1 MIPFWFNKF
10 SILYDKKFLFDIIP
24 KKEYDLNRKLNA
36 LLRFTIY
43 YSVIVYLLDTKKKY
57 VLTFILGMAIFTYLI
72 QMKYKES
79 FMNKVN
85 NSLMND
91 SENMDINDLSS
102 ECRIPTKD
110 NPFMNPLLTDFG
122 TDKSKQAC
130 YSYNNKGVQRVVEE
144 NFEEDLYKDINDIFG
159 KENSQRQFFSVPG
172 NSVPNDRDTFMKW
185 CYQTPPTCKEGN
197 GLQCAANQ
205 LGEHRGLGSGLAN
218 GPSG

>member
-1 MIPFWFNKF
+1 MIPFWSDKI
-10 SILYDKKFLFDIIP
+10 SILYDKNFLFEIIP
-24 KKEYDLNRKLNA
+24 KKEYNLNRKLNA
-36 LLRFTIY
+36 LLRFTVY
-43 YSVIVYLLDTKKKY
+43 YSLIVFLMDTKKRY
-57 VLTFILGMAIFTYLI
+57 VLTFIVGMAIFTYLI
-72 QMKYKES
+72 YFKYKES
-79 FMNKVN
+79 FMNREN
-85 NSLMND
+85 NKIMNG
-91 SENMDINDLSS
+91 SEDMNINELSS

-110 NPFMNPLLTDFG
+110 NPFMNPLLSDFG
-122 TDKSKQAC
+122 SNKSKPAC
-130 YSYNNKGVQRVVEE
+130 PSYNNKGVQRVTEDF
-144 NFEEDLYKDINDIFG
+144 FEEDLYKDINDIFG

>member
-1 MIPFWFNKF
+1 MIPFWSDKI
-10 SILYDKKFLFDIIP
+10 SILYDKNFLLDIIP

-43 YSVIVYLLDTKKKY
+43 YSLIVFLMDTKKKY
-57 VLTFILGMAIFTYLI
+57 VLTFIIGMAIFTYLI
-72 QMKYKES
+72 EYKYKDA
-79 FMNKVN
+79 FMDKVN
-85 NSLMND
+85 NKLMNNTHD
-91 SENMDINDLSS
+91 MNINDLSS
-102 ECRIPTKD
+102 DCRIPTKD
-110 NPFMNPLLTDFG
+110 NPFMNPLLADFG
-122 TDKSKQAC
+122 SDKSKPAC
-130 YSYNNKGVQRVVEE
+130 QSYNNKGVQRVTEDY
-144 NFEEDLYKDINDIFG
+144 FEEDLYKDVNDIFG

-205 LGEHRGLGSGLAN
+205 LGEHRGLGSGLAG

>member
-1 MIPFWFNKF
+1 MIPFWFDKF

-24 KKEYDLNRKLNA
+24 KKGYDLNRKLNA

-57 VLTFILGMAIFTYLI
+57 VLTFILGMAVFTYLI

-85 NSLMND
+85 NNLMND
-91 SENMDINDLSS
+91 SENMNINDLSS

-110 NPFMNPLLTDFG
+110 NPFMNPLLTDYG

-130 YSYNNKGVQRVVEE
+130 YSYNNKGVQRVIEN
-144 NFEEDLYKDINDIFG
+144 NFEEDLYKDVNDIFG

-205 LGEHRGLGSGLAN
+205 LGEHRGVGS
-218 GPSG
+218 PSPSTS

>member
-1 MIPFWFNKF
+1 MIPFWFDKF

-43 YSVIVYLLDTKKKY
+43 YSLIVYLLDTKKKY
-57 VLTFILGMAIFTYLI
+57 VLTFILGMAVFTYLI
-72 QMKYKES
+72 QMKYKET

-85 NSLMND
+85 NSLMNN
-91 SENMDINDLSS
+91 SEDMNINDLSS
-102 ECRIPTKD
+102 ECRIPNKD
-110 NPFMNPLLTDFG
+110 NPFMNPVLTDYG
-122 TDKSKQAC
+122 NDKSKQAC
-130 YSYNNKGVQRVVEE
+130 YSYNNKGVQRVIEN
-144 NFEEDLYKDINDIFG
+144 NFEEDLYKDVNDIFG

-197 GLQCAANQ
+197 GLQCAANK
-205 LGEHRGLGSGLAN
+205 LGEHRGVG
-218 GPSG
+218 GPKISSL

>member
-1 MIPFWFNKF
+1 MIPFWSDKI
-10 SILYDKKFLFDIIP
+10 SILYDKNFLLDIIP

-43 YSVIVYLLDTKKKY
+43 YSLIVFLMDTKKKY
-57 VLTFILGMAIFTYLI
+57 VLTFIIGMAIFTYLI
-72 QMKYKES
+72 EYKYKDA
-79 FMNKVN
+79 FMDKVN
-85 NSLMND
+85 NKLMNNTHD
-91 SENMDINDLSS
+91 MNINDLSTD
-102 ECRIPTKD
+102 CRIPTKD
-110 NPFMNPLLTDFG
+110 NPFMNPLLSDFG
-122 TDKSKQAC
+122 SDKSKPAC
-130 YSYNNKGVQRVVEE
+130 QSYNNKGVQRVTEDY
-144 NFEEDLYKDINDIFG
+144 FEEDLYKDVNDIFG

-205 LGEHRGLGSGLAN
+205 LGEHRGVGS

>member
-1 MIPFWFNKF
+1 MIPFWSDKI
-10 SILYDKKFLFDIIP
+10 SILYDKNFILDIIP

-43 YSVIVYLLDTKKKY
+43 YSLIVFLMDTKKKY
-57 VLTFILGMAIFTYLI
+57 VLTFIIGMAIFTYLI
-72 QMKYKES
+72 EYKYKDA
-79 FMNKVN
+79 FMDKVN
-85 NSLMND
+85 NKLMNNTHD
-91 SENMDINDLSS
+91 MNINDLSS
-102 ECRIPTKD
+102 DCRIPTKD
-110 NPFMNPLLTDFG
+110 NPFMNPLLSDYG
-122 TDKSKQAC
+122 TDKSKPAC
-130 YSYNNKGVQRVVEE
+130 QSYNNKGVQRVTEDY
-144 NFEEDLYKDINDIFG
+144 FEEDLYKDVNDIFG

>member
-1 MIPFWFNKF
+1 MIPFWFENF

-43 YSVIVYLLDTKKKY
+43 YSLIVYLLDTKKKY

-72 QMKYKES
+72 QLKYKES
-79 FMNKVN
+79 YMDKVN
-85 NSLMND
+85 NSLMNN
-91 SENMDINDLSS
+91 SENVNIEDLKS

-110 NPFMNPLLTDFG
+110 NPFMNPLLTDYG
-122 TDKSKQAC
+122 TDKSKKAC
-130 YSYNNKGVQRVVEE
+130 ISYNNKGIQREIE
-144 NFEEDLYKDINDIFG
+144 NNFEEDLYKDVNDIFG

-172 NSVPNDRDTFMKW
+172 NSVPNDRDTFIKW

-205 LGEHRGLGSGLAN
+205 LGEHRGVGSG
-218 GPSG
+218 PS

>member
-1 MIPFWFNKF
+1 MIPFWSDKI
-10 SILYDKKFLFDIIP
+10 SILYDKNFLLDIIP

-43 YSVIVYLLDTKKKY
+43 YSLIVFLMDTKKKY
-57 VLTFILGMAIFTYLI
+57 VLTFIIGMAIFTYLI
-72 QMKYKES
+72 EYKYKDA
-79 FMNKVN
+79 FMDKVN
-85 NSLMND
+85 NKLMNNTHD
-91 SENMDINDLSS
+91 MNINDLSS
-102 ECRIPTKD
+102 DCRIPTKD
-110 NPFMNPLLTDFG
+110 NPFMNPLLSDYG
-122 TDKSKQAC
+122 TDKSKPAC
-130 YSYNNKGVQRVVEE
+130 QSYNNKGVQRVTEDY
-144 NFEEDLYKDINDIFG
+144 FEEDLYKDVNDIFG

>member
-1 MIPFWFNKF
+1 MIPFWSDKI
-10 SILYDKKFLFDIIP
+10 SILYDKNFLLDIIP

-43 YSVIVYLLDTKKKY
+43 YSLIVFLMDTKKKY
-57 VLTFILGMAIFTYLI
+57 VLTFIIGMAVFTYLI
-72 QMKYKES
+72 EYKYKDA
-79 FMNKVN
+79 FMDKVN
-85 NSLMND
+85 NKLMNNTHD
-91 SENMDINDLSS
+91 MNINDLSTD
-102 ECRIPTKD
+102 CRIPTKD
-110 NPFMNPLLTDFG
+110 NPFMNPLLSDFG
-122 TDKSKQAC
+122 SDKSKPAC
-130 YSYNNKGVQRVVEE
+130 QSYNNKGVQRVTEDY
-144 NFEEDLYKDINDIFG
+144 FEEDLYKDVNDIFG

-205 LGEHRGLGSGLAN
+205 LGEHRGVGSGLAG

>member
-1 MIPFWFNKF
+1 MIPFWSDKI
-10 SILYDKKFLFDIIP
+10 SILYDKNFLLDIIP

-43 YSVIVYLLDTKKKY
+43 YSLIVFLMDTKKKY
-57 VLTFILGMAIFTYLI
+57 VLTFIIGMAIFTYLI
-72 QMKYKES
+72 EYKYKDA
-79 FMNKVN
+79 FMDKVN
-85 NSLMND
+85 NKLMNNTHD
-91 SENMDINDLSS
+91 MNINDLSTD
-102 ECRIPTKD
+102 CRIPTKD
-110 NPFMNPLLTDFG
+110 NPFMNPLLSDFG
-122 TDKSKQAC
+122 SDKSKPAC
-130 YSYNNKGVQRVVEE
+130 QSYNNKGVQRVTEDY
-144 NFEEDLYKDINDIFG
+144 FEEDLYKDVNDIFG

-205 LGEHRGLGSGLAN
+205 LGEHRGVGSGLAG

>member
-1 MIPFWFNKF
+1 MIPFWSDKI
-10 SILYDKKFLFDIIP
+10 SILYDKNFLLDIIP

-43 YSVIVYLLDTKKKY
+43 YSLIVFLMDTKKKY
-57 VLTFILGMAIFTYLI
+57 VLTFIIGMAIFTYLI
-72 QMKYKES
+72 EYKYKDA
-79 FMNKVN
+79 FMDKVN
-85 NSLMND
+85 NKLMNNTHD
-91 SENMDINDLSS
+91 MNINDLSS
-102 ECRIPTKD
+102 DCRIPTKD
-110 NPFMNPLLTDFG
+110 NPFMNPLLSDFG
-122 TDKSKQAC
+122 SDKSKPAC
-130 YSYNNKGVQRVVEE
+130 QSYNNKGVQRVTEDY
-144 NFEEDLYKDINDIFG
+144 FEEDLYKDVNDIFG

-205 LGEHRGLGSGLAN
+205 LGEHRGVGS